1 MKRKYSIKEVAEI
14 FNISTNKIRFY
25 EKKGLINPIRNE
37 ESNYRLFNEEDVVK
51 IQTIL
56 MYRVL
61 GLSIDDIKDIIVNN
75 ERNNVLDHFYKQW
88 KVLNDDM
95 QKMRL
100 IKDSLEEIMDLIYED
115 NNKNY
120 HEGIIKCAKK
130 MNKIQN
136 MKDNWKDRWNF
147 DSWASGYDKSIKSN
161 IGGLKFYKNYDK
173 HLDTVYEETIKK
185 NNKDI
190 KILDI
195 GVGTGNLSKRFLE
208 NGYDI
213 TGLDQSREMLNVSKE
228 KFPNLKLRL
237 GEFLKIPFENNTFD
251 SIVST
256 YAFHHLNEDEKILA
270 IDEMLRILK
279 DDGQIIIG
287 DLMFENEEKKIKL
300 INEFT
305 EQQKIEIEDEYF
317 SNIDFLEK
325 VFNSK
330 GKKLEYIK
338 IDDLIY
344 VIKGY

>member
-1 MKRKYSIKEVAEI
+1 MKGKYSIKEVAEI

-37 ESNYRLFNEEDVVK
+37 ESNYRLFTEEDVVK

-130 MNKIQN
+130 MNELQN

-173 HLDTVYEETIKK
+173 HLDTVYEETIMK

-195 GVGTGNLSKRFLE
+195 GVGTGNLSKIFLE

-270 IDEMLRILK
+270 IDEMLRVLK
-279 DDGQIIIG
+279 DDGEIVIG
-287 DLMFENEEKKIKL
+287 DLMFENEEKKNEL
-300 INEFT
+300 ISEFT

-344 VIKGY
+344 VIKVY